1 MNRKFRLL
9 PAIAIII
16 GLVILPQI
24 TSIIAIPLPKT
35 EYEGDVAC
43 VVDNEFEKFGK
54 QPAIDIMSLNNK
66 VSSSQIELYLNGTP
80 ILDHSHG
87 YRIIIN
93 WNGLINWG
101 WISNW
106 THINWDLTIPPSSNI
121 TLCFAGGISGFGVT
135 NGSYNRI
142 CNSSGIPIFTERNN
156 NSVSIVGNS
165 IIFPFNQ
172 TLITTPKNPVDI
184 LVLTTYNTTR
194 LEIDE
199 NNITTLLAITWMD
212 SMKDNFIIN
221 LFTLMTLDNKID
233 FAVFM
238 TMLVF
243 LGVSQVIY
251 LKKKKMVR

>member
-1 MNRKFRLL
+1 MNRKYRLL
-9 PAIAIII
+9 SVIAIII

-24 TSIIAIPLPKT
+24 TSIIAPHLPKT
-35 EYEGDVAC
+35 ECEGDVAC
-43 VVDNEFEKFGK
+43 IVDNEFEKMGK
-54 QPAIDIMSLNNK
+54 QPSIDIMSFNNK

-93 WNGLINWG
+93 WNGHLNRG
-101 WISNW
+101 WIGNW
-106 THINWDLTIPPSSNI
+106 THIYWDFVIPPSSNI

-142 CNSSGIPIFTERNN
+142 CNSSGIPIFTEMNN
-156 NSVSIVGNS
+156 DSVSIVGNS

-172 TLITTPKNPVDI
+172 TLITTSKNPYDI

-194 LEIDE
+194 LEINED
-199 NNITTLLAITWMD
+199 NTTTLLAITWMD
-212 SMKDNFIIN
+212 SMKDHFIIN
-221 LFTLMTLDNKID
+221 LFTLVTLDNKIN

-238 TMLVF
+238 TTLVF
-243 LGVSQVIY
+243 IGVSQVIY
-251 LKKKKMVR
+251 LKRRRK